1 MQNLQF
7 ITDANGHKTA
17 VVLPIEEYEEMIE
30 DLHLSEAYQASKDE
44 PKRDFLELLA
54 EMRRDGEIDV

>member
-1 MQNLQF
+1 VTNLQY
-7 ITDANGHKTA
+7 IIDASGHKTA

-30 DLHLSEAYQASKDE
+30 DLHLGEAYRASQDE
-44 PKRDFLELLA
+44 PKRDFLELVE